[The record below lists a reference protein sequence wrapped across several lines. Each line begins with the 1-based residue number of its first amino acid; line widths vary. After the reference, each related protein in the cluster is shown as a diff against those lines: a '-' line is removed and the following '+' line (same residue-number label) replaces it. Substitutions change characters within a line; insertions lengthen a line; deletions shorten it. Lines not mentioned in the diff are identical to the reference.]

1 MIKNFIAFTFSLFFL
16 CALFVV
22 QEYLDSFSG
31 EIFYSL
37 YLCAILL
44 VGYFSTARYSIIV
57 SAFFILKAMF
67 WDFQF
72 VKYDTFQL
80 TELVRFVLFIAGSW
94 MAILIIKK
102 LRQKSEATETIINQ
116 KGNNG

>member
-16 CALFVV
+16 SALFVV

-31 EIFYSL
+31 ETFYSL
-37 YLCAILL
+37 YLCVILL
-44 VGYFSTARYSIIV
+44 VGYFSSARYSIIV
-57 SAFFILKAMF
+57 SAFFILKAIF

-72 VKYDTFQL
+72 VKYETFQL
-80 TELVRFVLFIAGSW
+80 TELVRFILFIAGSW
-94 MAILIIKK
+94 LAMLIIRK
-102 LRQKSEATETIINQ
+102 LRLKSGETETIINQ